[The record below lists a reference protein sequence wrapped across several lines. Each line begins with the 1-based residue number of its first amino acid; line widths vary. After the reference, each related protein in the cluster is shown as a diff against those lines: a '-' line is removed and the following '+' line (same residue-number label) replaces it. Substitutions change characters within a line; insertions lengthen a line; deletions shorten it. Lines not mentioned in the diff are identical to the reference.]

1 MNNPNPLAKILVVD
15 DNPVVR
21 FGVTHLLTKA
31 GFEVVEAGTGAECLR
46 LAREASPHLVLLD
59 VMLPDANG
67 VELCREMKA
76 SPELRSLFIVLLSS
90 TEIASDRQ
98 VTGLEAGADGYIAR
112 PIEDRELL
120 ARIQAM
126 LRLQQAEAALRKAH
140 TELQQRMAETVK
152 LQQELQASRDAAE
165 KLLLNVLPAPVAER
179 LKAGQSLIADCFPE
193 CTILFA
199 DLHDFS
205 RLTEGMPPEAI
216 VKLLNK
222 IYSRFDVLMQQL
234 GLEKIKTIGDA
245 YMVAGGVPVPRADH
259 AEAIAEAALALQ
271 QEIVRHEAP
280 NGETFSL
287 RIGINTGPV
296 VAGVI
301 GTSKFSYDLWGET
314 VNTAWQMEAYG
325 TTGCI
330 QVNETTYAK
339 LRDKYAFEDRGEF
352 YVKGKGE
359 VKTYFLK
366 GRKSGRT

>member
-1 MNNPNPLAKILVVD
+1 MSNRIRPAKILVVD

-21 FGVTHLLTKA
+21 FSVAHLLGKA
-31 GFEVVEAGTGAECLR
+31 GFEVIEAGTGAECLR
-46 LAREASPHLVLLD
+46 QAQEASPDLVLLD

-67 VELCREMKA
+67 VELCREIKA
-76 SPELRSLFIVLLSS
+76 SPALQSLFVVLLSS
-90 TEIASDRQ
+90 TEIGTDCQ

-120 ARIQAM
+120 ARIQAL
-126 LRLQQAEAALRKAH
+126 LRLQQAEAGLRKAH
-140 TELQQRMAETVK
+140 TDLQQRMAETVK

-165 KLLLNVLPAPVAER
+165 KLLLNVLPAPIAER
-179 LKAGQSLIADCFPE
+179 LKTGQGLIADCFPE
-193 CTILFA
+193 STILFA

-205 RLTEGMPPEAI
+205 RLTEGMPPEAM
-216 VKLLNK
+216 VKLLNT
-222 IYSRFDVLMQQL
+222 IYSRFDALMQQL
-234 GLEKIKTIGDA
+234 GLEKIKAIGDA
-245 YMVAGGVPVPRADH
+245 YLVAGGVPVPRADH

-287 RIGINTGPV
+287 RIGIHTGPV

-314 VNTAWQMEAYG
+314 VNTASQMEAFG
-325 TTGCI
+325 AAGCI
-330 QVNETTYAK
+330 PVSEATYAR
-339 LRDKYAFEDRGEF
+339 LRDRFVFEDRGEF

-366 GRKSGRT
+366 GRKPRRA

>member
-1 MNNPNPLAKILVVD
+1 MSAPNPPAKILVVD

-21 FGVTHLLTKA
+21 LGITHLLTTA
-31 GFEVVEAGTGAECLR
+31 GFEVIEAGTGAECIR
-46 LAREASPHLVLLD
+46 LAREASPDLVLLD

-67 VELCREMKA
+67 VGLCREMKTR
-76 SPELRSLFIVLLSS
+76 PELHSLFVVLLSS
-90 TEIASDRQ
+90 TEISSDRQ

-112 PIEDRELL
+112 PIENRELL
-120 ARIQAM
+120 ARVRAM

-165 KLLLNVLPAPVAER
+165 KLLLNVLPAPIAER
-179 LKAGQSLIADCFPE
+179 LKTGQGLIADCFPE
-193 CTILFA
+193 ATILFA

-205 RLTEGMPPEAI
+205 RLTASLAAADV
-216 VKLLNK
+216 VKLLNG
-222 IYSRFDVLMQQL
+222 IFSRFDALMQKL

-301 GTSKFSYDLWGET
+301 GTTKFSYDLWGET
-314 VNTAWQMEAYG
+314 VNTARQMEASG
-325 TTGCI
+325 ASGCI
-330 QVNETTYAK
+330 QINETTYAK
-339 LRDKYAFEDRGEF
+339 LRDKYRFEDRGEF

-366 GRKSGRT
+366 GRQIGRT